1 MIAHRICKK
10 AGSASFKRLG
20 LYILDLK
27 SPDDPRAFERL
38 TRYVVDKEGTGER
51 VLAARVTN
59 CVDDDI
65 EMALK
70 DIELVQRMNTRSR
83 SDKSYHLVIS
93 FREGERPQPHQ
104 LRDIEDHLV
113 AAIGLSEHQRISAV
127 HDDTDNLHIH
137 VAINKV
143 HPKTYRNVEPFH
155 DMRRLME
162 ACREVE
168 LRYGLQRDNHGLS
181 ADREGR
187 IEARID
193 RAEKM
198 EIFSG
203 RESFATWVKD
213 RTPDILDVAGQAR
226 TWQALHE
233 GLAGVGLAI
242 KPRGA
247 GLVITA
253 ANGSA
258 ALKASQ
264 VDRSLSSGAL
274 SARLGPFAPARAQT
288 LSQGVTGYTAG
299 PRQRGADDLYR
310 QYKAQRETAEA
321 DRARLKQLVDE
332 ARNARRAA
340 VLERFEQ
347 RRKALFADPYLTPE
361 LRQRQLNGLR
371 VRRAED
377 LAGIEAET
385 ARQRTEA
392 NRAAPLFN
400 WTAFLHQRAIRSDYQ
415 ALRLLRQTSRAR
427 SGPYAN
433 LLTAADRTR
442 FVEANQMGA
451 RTVSRTG
458 DVTYL
463 VQGTWK
469 VVDRAREIR
478 VDTDE
483 AVAAGFALSL
493 AVERFGDQPFVVT
506 GSDAFK
512 AALVACAVEYGDRV
526 KFADPALER
535 VRQASL
541 PREQQTASAPEPE
554 LSGAPRYIAE
564 RNALVGK
571 APDVLRHRL
580 WTPKD
585 AGWAI
590 YAGRRTFSDGS
601 EGVLLR
607 RNNEIQVLPV
617 SSTQAAKAST
627 WIIGQGVATDE
638 RARFVHA
645 ERERSQRMER

>member
-1 MIAHRICKK
+1 MIAHRIRKQ

-27 SPDDPRAFERL
+27 SPDDPRAFERI
-38 TRYVVDKEGTGER
+38 TRYVVDKEGSGER

-59 CVDDDI
+59 CADDDI

-70 DIELVQRMNTRSR
+70 DIELVQRMNTTSR

-93 FREGERPQPHQ
+93 FREGERPRPDQ

-113 AAIGLSEHQRISAV
+113 AAIGLAEHQRISAV

-162 ACREVE
+162 ACRELE
-168 LRYGLQRDNHGLS
+168 IRHGLQRDNHGLS
-181 ADREGR
+181 ADREAR

-198 EIFSG
+198 EFFSG

-213 RTPDILDVAGQAR
+213 RTPDILGVAGQAR

-253 ANGSA
+253 ADGSA

-264 VDRSLSSGAL
+264 VDRSLSAASL
-274 SARLGPFAPARAQT
+274 SARLGPFEPARAQT
-288 LSQGVTGYTAG
+288 LSQGVTGYSAD
-299 PRQRGADDLYR
+299 PRQRDADDLYR

-321 DRARLKQLVDE
+321 DRARLKQLVDQ
-332 ARNARRAA
+332 ARDARRAA

-361 LRQRQLNGLR
+361 QRQRQLDGLR
-371 VRRAED
+371 VGRARD
-377 LAGIEAET
+377 LAGVRAET
-385 ARQRTEA
+385 ARHRTEA
-392 NRAAPLFN
+392 SRAAPLLT
-400 WTAFLHQRAIRSDYQ
+400 WTAFLQQRAINGDYR
-415 ALRLLRQTSRAR
+415 ALRLLRQTSSAR
-427 SGPYAN
+427 GCSHAN
-433 LLTAADRTR
+433 RLTAADRTR
-442 FVEANQMGA
+442 FVEANQMGS
-451 RTVSRTG
+451 RTVSKTG

-463 VQGTWK
+463 VEGAWK
-469 VVDRAREIR
+469 VVDRAHEIR
-478 VDTDE
+478 VDTDR
-483 AVAAGFALSL
+483 AVAAGLALSL

-512 AALVACAVEYGDRV
+512 AALVGCAVEYGDRV

-541 PREQQTASAPEPE
+541 PRERHKAPAPEPE
-554 LSGAPRYIAE
+554 LSGAPKYIAE

-571 APDVLRHRL
+571 APDVLPHRL

-590 YAGRRTFSDGS
+590 YAGRRHFSDGS

-607 RNNEIQVLPV
+607 RNNEIQVLQV
-617 SSTQAAKAST
+617 SPAQAAKAST
-627 WIIGQGVATDE
+627 WIVGQDVATDE
-638 RARFVHA
+638 RGRFIHP
-645 ERERSQRMER
+645 ERERSQGMER